1 MDYVSTPFIEGTIL
15 LDSLAGIATFVIIIP
30 IEIQSNML
38 KISSRCYFPILHW
51 LIPLKYSNFS
61 FFTILSILQCWFEVL
76 NRVFELLTIIKYL
89 LRWLWECP
97 RASIV
102 VLCLELWFLDQ

>member
-61 FFTILSILQCWFEVL
+61 FFTILSILQC
-76 NRVFELLTIIKYL
+76 
-89 LRWLWECP
+89 
-97 RASIV
+97 
-102 VLCLELWFLDQ
+102 